1 MPKMD
6 STGVYQL
13 KNGNWGYRF
22 CVSVNGKSISKR
34 CSRDAFGRILRTK
47 KEAIQARMQAIV
59 AEHTETPVIEVA
71 KAELAPRTVKEVFLE
86 YCEKGRSGKAYQTI
100 RKQDSL
106 WEIHLRKK
114 FGKRFVDDISVA
126 EVEDYLTNLYYKQK
140 YSYRYTESFLKMF
153 YLIFGQAY
161 SRNYLD
167 VDIYNKLCVNKD
179 TKIKMPKLKVDDD
192 TDIAYFTQ
200 EELALLDEYFDGT
213 NAQTAYMLG
222 RYCGLRINECFGLK
236 WSNVDLENGTIL
248 IDRQMQYQESL
259 IKLVPLKTKN
269 ARRTIYMCDTLK
281 NYFIALSQKREKDA
295 EQYAELRVQK
305 RRIIQDLD
313 GSNIYSTDMVNCLP
327 NGTLQTVNSF
337 KYPSR
342 DINQKLGIQFKYHY
356 LRHTYGTMMA
366 ELNTPTHL
374 LCNQMGHGKIQ
385 VTQQYYLAVSKYG
398 IQILQRNLNR
408 L

>member
-1 MPKMD
+1 MAKQND
-6 STGVYQL
+6 AGVYKL
-13 KNGNWGYRF
+13 KGGNWAFRYTITVDGRKKDVRKAKDENGNPM
-22 CVSVNGKSISKR
+22 
-34 CSRDAFGRILRTK
+34 ATK
-47 KEAIQARMQAIV
+47 KDAIRARQIAIQQEQDGNRPKPKDRKTV
-59 AEHTETPVIEVA
+59 AE
-71 KAELAPRTVKEVFLE
+71 VFKE
-86 YCEKGRSGKAYQTI
+86 YCEQGRSGKAYRTI
-100 RKQDSL
+100 LKQDSL
-106 WEIHLRKK
+106 WDIHLRKK

-126 EVEDYLTNLYYKQK
+126 EIEDYLTELYYKKK
-140 YSYRYTESFLKMF
+140 YSYRYVESFLKMF

-179 TKIKMPKLKVDDD
+179 TKIKMPKLKTDDD
-192 TDIAYFTQ
+192 TDIVYFSQ
-200 EELALLDEYFDGT
+200 EELSLLDEYFEGT

-236 WSNVDLENGTIL
+236 WENVDLVNGTIL

-269 ARRTIYMCDTLK
+269 AKRTIYMCDTLK
-281 NYFIALSQKREKDA
+281 NYFVALSQKREKDA
-295 EQYAELRVQK
+295 QQYAQLREQK

-313 GSNIYSTDMVNCLP
+313 GSNIYSTDMVNCLA

-342 DINQKLGIQFKYHY
+342 EINKRLGIQFKYHY

-385 VTQQYYLAVSKYG
+385 VTQQYYLAVSKFG

>member
-1 MPKMD
+1 MAKQND
-6 STGVYQL
+6 TGVYKL
-13 KNGNWGYRF
+13 KGGNWGFRYTITVDGQKKDVRKAKDE
-22 CVSVNGKSISKR
+22 NGNPM
-34 CSRDAFGRILRTK
+34 ATK
-47 KEAIQARMQAIV
+47 KEAIRARQFALQQEQNGSRPKPKDRKTV
-59 AEHTETPVIEVA
+59 AEVYA
-71 KAELAPRTVKEVFLE
+71 E
-86 YCEKGRSGKAYQTI
+86 YCEKGRSGKAYRTI
-100 RKQDSL
+100 QKQDSL

-126 EVEDYLTNLYYKQK
+126 EVEDYLTDLYYKKK
-140 YSYRYTESFLKMF
+140 YSFRYVEAFLKMF

-161 SRNYLD
+161 SRNYMD

-179 TKIKMPKLKVDDD
+179 TKIKMPKMKTDDD
-192 TDIAYFTQ
+192 TDIVYFSQ

-236 WSNVDLENGTIL
+236 WSNVDLEQGTIL
-248 IDRQMQYQESL
+248 IDRQMQYQEGL

-281 NYFIALSQKREKDA
+281 NYFIALSQQREKEK
-295 EQYAELRVQK
+295 EQYAQLREQK
-305 RRIIQDLD
+305 KRIIQDLD

-327 NGTLQTVNSF
+327 NGMLQTVNSF
-337 KYPSR
+337 KYPTR
-342 DINQKLGIQFKYHY
+342 EINKKLGIQFKYHY

-398 IQILQRNLNR
+398 VQILQRNLNR

>member
-1 MPKMD
+1 MAKQND
-6 STGVYQL
+6 VGVYKL
-13 KNGNWGYRF
+13 KTGNWSFRYTITVNGQKKDVRKAKDENGNP
-22 CVSVNGKSISKR
+22 
-34 CSRDAFGRILRTK
+34 LTTK
-47 KEAIQARMQAIV
+47 KEAIRARQIAIQQEQNGTKPKPKERKTV
-59 AEHTETPVIEVA
+59 AD
-71 KAELAPRTVKEVFLE
+71 VFAE
-86 YCEKGRSGKAYQTI
+86 YCDKGRSGKAYRTI
-100 RKQDSL
+100 QKQDSL
-106 WEIHLRKK
+106 WENHLRKK

-126 EVEDYLTNLYYKQK
+126 EVMDYLTDLYYKQK
-140 YSYRYTESFLKMF
+140 YSYRYVNAFLKMF
-153 YLIFGQAY
+153 YLIFGQVY

-179 TKIKMPKLKVDDD
+179 TRIRMPNMKTDDD
-192 TDIAYFTQ
+192 TDIVYFSK
-200 EELALLDEYFDGT
+200 EELSLLDDYFNGT

-236 WSNVDLENGTIL
+236 WENVDLEAGTIL
-248 IDRQMQYQESL
+248 IDRQMQYQDSL

-281 NYFIALSQKREKDA
+281 NYFIALFQKREKDA
-295 EQYAELRVQK
+295 EQYADLRQQK
-305 RRIIQDLD
+305 RRTLQDLD

-327 NGTLQTVNSF
+327 NGPLQTVNSF

-342 DINQKLGIQFKYHY
+342 EIKKRIGIQFKYHY

-398 IQILQRNLNR
+398 VQILQRNLNQ

>member
-1 MPKMD
+1 MAKQND
-6 STGVYQL
+6 TGVYKL
-13 KNGNWGYRF
+13 KGGNWGFRYTITVDGQKKDVRKAKDE
-22 CVSVNGKSISKR
+22 NGNPM
-34 CSRDAFGRILRTK
+34 ATK
-47 KEAIQARMQAIV
+47 KEAIRARQFALQQEQNGSRPKLKDRKTV
-59 AEHTETPVIEVA
+59 AEVYA
-71 KAELAPRTVKEVFLE
+71 E
-86 YCEKGRSGKAYQTI
+86 YCEKGRSGKAYRTI
-100 RKQDSL
+100 QKQDSL

-114 FGKRFVDDISVA
+114 FGKQFVDDISVA
-126 EVEDYLTNLYYKQK
+126 EVEDYLTDLYYKKK
-140 YSYRYTESFLKMF
+140 YSFRYVEAFLKMF

-161 SRNYLD
+161 SRNYMD

-179 TKIKMPKLKVDDD
+179 TKIKMPKMKTDDD
-192 TDIAYFTQ
+192 TDIVYFSQ

-236 WSNVDLENGTIL
+236 WSNVDLEQGTIL
-248 IDRQMQYQESL
+248 IDRQMQYQEGL

-281 NYFIALSQKREKDA
+281 NYFIALSQKREKEK
-295 EQYAELRVQK
+295 EQYAQLREQK
-305 RRIIQDLD
+305 KRIIRDLD
-313 GSNIYSTDMVNCLP
+313 GSNIYSTDMVKCLP

-337 KYPSR
+337 KYPTR
-342 DINQKLGIQFKYHY
+342 EINKKLGIQFKYHY

-398 IQILQRNLNR
+398 VQILQRNLNH